1 MRVTKLP
8 EGQNNLRSPQ
18 VGHIVFGQ
26 ENDLVEP
33 NNTWMI
39 ASAKLMHLM
48 QMRPKGNLK
57 ARVPWAVETK
67 ENTHKNR
74 RRKMP
79 QNQAHKIGE
88 KGPD

>member
-33 NNTWMI
+33 NNAWMI

-48 QMRPKGNLK
+48 QMKPKGNLK
-57 ARVPWAVETK
+57 ARVPWAVGE
-67 ENTHKNR
+67 E
-74 RRKMP
+74 RKHT
-79 QNQAHKIGE
+79 QK
-88 KGPD
+88 